1 MIVTNNRYGISTPFA
16 GQHGYDQISERGRAF
31 GMPVAV
37 VDGNDPEA
45 SHAAIAKALDY
56 VRTERKPYLLEAMVS
71 RLRGHSS
78 ASGANVA
85 KDEIDCLDRFEHK
98 LVERNLI
105 TRAQI
110 DKRRD
115 ELTNELAEAGK
126 RVRLEPA
133 PEPSSVYDYVFADK
147 NYVGGER

>member
-1 MIVTNNRYGISTPFA
+1 
-16 GQHGYDQISERGRAF
+16 
-31 GMPVAV
+31 MPTAV

-45 SHAAIAKALDY
+45 SHAAIQKALDY

-85 KDEIDCLDRFEHK
+85 KEEVDCLERFEQT
-98 LVERNLI
+98 LEERQLI

-110 DKRRD
+110 EQMRA
-115 ELTNELAEAGK
+115 TYTQELADASQ
-126 RVRLEPA
+126 RVRTEPPPT
-133 PEPSSVYDYVFADK
+133 PESIWEHVFADK
-147 NYVGGER
+147 NYVGGES